1 MAQSE
6 TQEVLTY
13 RVEDGVGWIRLNRP
27 RQRNALDA
35 RLRAALGQAVKQGAR
50 DEAARVLVITG
61 EGPAFCAGADIN
73 EFADIQGLGALPD
86 EYGSLL
92 TALRSA
98 TKPTIAAVRGAAA
111 GIGVALALCCDLR
124 LATPDAFFRLAFV
137 DIGLTVDGG
146 STWLLPRII
155 GAARTLELCYTG
167 RRLGAEEAERWGL
180 LNRVVAPD
188 QLETAV
194 GELAGRLARGPR
206 AALAAMKR
214 SLVYGE
220 GASFEDTVTFEF
232 LLQSTLIGAPD
243 FREGVA
249 AFLDKRAPAFGKTEG

>member
-1 MAQSE
+1 M
-6 TQEVLTY
+6 
-13 RVEDGVGWIRLNRP
+13 
-27 RQRNALDA
+27 
-35 RLRAALGQAVKQGAR
+35 
-50 DEAARVLVITG
+50 ITG

-155 GAARTLELCYTG
+155 GAARTLELAT
-167 RRLGAEEAERWGL
+167 R
-180 LNRVVAPD
+180 D
-188 QLETAV
+188 
-194 GELAGRLARGPR
+194 AGWGPR
-206 AALAAMKR
+206 KPNAGACSTASSRRTSWRPR
-214 SLVYGE
+214 SGSSR
-220 GASFEDTVTFEF
+220 GGWPEDPER
-232 LLQSTLIGAPD
+232 PW
-243 FREGVA
+243 R
-249 AFLDKRAPAFGKTEG
+249 R